1 MRVDAGANTSDI
13 LTQYI
18 STIKALHE
26 LDPSGTTLGAI
37 SLPVQLYLR
46 GRQVTWYKSTNSEAA
61 AGTNAAI
68 VTQGGV
74 AGHSEVHSYRADGRH
89 GKRSFSR
96 ATQGLN
102 AWRRRESLALVS
114 RYLFIFLSFA

>member
-1 MRVDAGANTSDI
+1 VDAGANTSDI

-26 LDPSGTTLGAI
+26 LDPSGTTLDAI

-46 GRQVTWYKSTNSEAA
+46 GRQVACYKSTNTEAA
-61 AGTNAAI
+61 AGTKAEI

-74 AGHSEVHSYRADGRH
+74 AGHSAVHSDRANG
-89 GKRSFSR
+89 
-96 ATQGLN
+96 
-102 AWRRRESLALVS
+102 
-114 RYLFIFLSFA
+114 